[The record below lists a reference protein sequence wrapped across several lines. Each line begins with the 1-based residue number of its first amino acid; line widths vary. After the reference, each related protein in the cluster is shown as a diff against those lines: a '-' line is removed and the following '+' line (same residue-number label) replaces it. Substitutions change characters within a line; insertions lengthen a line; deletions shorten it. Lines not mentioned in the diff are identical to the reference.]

1 MSSRNIIQIPSESVL
16 REQLA
21 RAIAEVKKLE
31 LLIEVAK
38 KLDEIHDGVPH
49 HGINGCAVD
58 QKPCVAQQKRTVCNR
73 GRWEPQEDDL
83 LHKCVSDSFNPH
95 QGFIAFANDPANKKR
110 RSKEAAQ
117 QRYYAMVTEG
127 KW

>member
-1 MSSRNIIQIPSESVL
+1 MSPRNIIQIPSESVL

-21 RAIAEVKKLE
+21 RAVAEVKKLE

-38 KLDEIHDGVPH
+38 KLDEIHDGVSH
-49 HGINGCAVD
+49 HGLGGYAVD
-58 QKPCVAQQKRTVCNR
+58 QKTCVAQEKRTVCNR

-83 LHKCVSDSFNPH
+83 LHKCVSSHFNPH
-95 QGFIAFANDPANKKR
+95 QGFIAFASDPGNSKR

-117 QRYYAMVTEG
+117 QRYYALVNEG
-127 KW
+127 RW

>member
-1 MSSRNIIQIPSESVL
+1 MSYLKL
-16 REQLA
+16 RELWS
-21 RAIAEVKKLE
+21 ECE
-31 LLIEVAK
+31 
-38 KLDEIHDGVPH
+38 KLDLLEMGVFIGGLTEIANAATDRARER
-49 HGINGCAVD
+49 ISSQS
-58 QKPCVAQQKRTVCNR
+58 QKPCVAQEKRAVCNR

-83 LHKCVSDSFNPH
+83 LHKCVSSSFNPH
-95 QGFIAFANDPANKKR
+95 QGFIAFASDPSNKKR

>member
-1 MSSRNIIQIPSESVL
+1 MMSYLKL
-16 REQLA
+16 RELWD
-21 RAIAEVKKLE
+21 ECE
-31 LLIEVAK
+31 
-38 KLDEIHDGVPH
+38 KLDRSVFKIFVDGLSEIHD
-49 HGINGCAVD
+49 NKWASA
-58 QKPCVAQQKRTVCNR
+58 QSAKPCVAQQKRTVCNR

-127 KW
+127 RW

>member
-21 RAIAEVKKLE
+21 RATAEVKKLE

-38 KLDEIHDGVPH
+38 KLDEIYDGVSH
-49 HGINGCAVD
+49 HGLGGYAVD
-58 QKPCVAQQKRTVCNR
+58 QKTCVAQQKRAIRNC
-73 GRWEPQEDDL
+73 GAWGPQEDDL
-83 LHKCVSDSFNPH
+83 LHKCISSSLNVH
-95 QGFIAFANDPANKKR
+95 QGCIAFANDAANSKR
-110 RSKEAAQ
+110 RSKESAV
-117 QRYYAMVTEG
+117 QRYRALASKG